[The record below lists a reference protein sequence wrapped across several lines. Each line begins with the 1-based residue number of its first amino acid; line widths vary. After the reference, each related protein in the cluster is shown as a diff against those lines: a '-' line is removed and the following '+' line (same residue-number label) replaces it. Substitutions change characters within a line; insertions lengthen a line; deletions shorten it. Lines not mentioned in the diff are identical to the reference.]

1 VWEDLAVWNVDFV
14 SIFKN
19 LNIKDLGFLEKQLL
33 KLLEYNVSVPSSLY
47 AKYYFEL
54 RELAEKDAKSF
65 PLTPLDKDRAEQLEV
80 QHFPIPLSRRTLSRS
95 SVAKTYGS
103 LLCCVLDRN
112 VRARSTRTGPRRKRG

>member
-54 RELAEKDAKSF
+54 RELAEKDSKNF

-80 QHFPIPLSRRTLSRS
+80 RR
-95 SVAKTYGS
+95 VPCGS
-103 LLCCVLDRN
+103 CHGFLL
-112 VRARSTRTGPRRKRG
+112 TRVVVVVFVVV